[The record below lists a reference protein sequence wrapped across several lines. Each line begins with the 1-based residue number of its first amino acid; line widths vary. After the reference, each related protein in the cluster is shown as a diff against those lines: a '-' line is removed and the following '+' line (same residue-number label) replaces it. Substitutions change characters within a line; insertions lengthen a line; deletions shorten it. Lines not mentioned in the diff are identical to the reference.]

1 MAASAI
7 KASFSR
13 IVCYKT
19 SQHASR
25 IVAQRRISNS
35 VAGKTENDEQKVEK
49 LALEHSEVWAAKKS
63 TLYTEVEEVKDRWHF
78 VERLFPLPVI
88 PKFPQQKEI
97 PSPAGWIP
105 PAELTPDLPYF
116 ISRTK
121 NHMLPVYLKK
131 EIRGPRFLTTV
142 RLVEGNLWA
151 LEKDLKEHL
160 ERKYEKEITSQVHEV
175 VGYVRFKGDYVEDV
189 KKWLYE
195 KGF

>member
-1 MAASAI
+1 ML
-7 KASFSR
+7 
-13 IVCYKT
+13 YKLWAYWKT
-19 SQHASR
+19 YHILYNQ
-25 IVAQRRISNS
+25 
-35 VAGKTENDEQKVEK
+35 KTEDDEQNVEK
-49 LALEHSEVWAAKKS
+49 LALEHSEVWAEKKS
-63 TLYTEVEEVKDRWHF
+63 TLYTEVEEVKDRWNY

-97 PSPAGWIP
+97 PSPSGWIP
-105 PAELTPDLPYF
+105 PAESAPDLPYF

-142 RLVEGNLWA
+142 KLAEGNLWA

-160 ERKYEKEITSQVHEV
+160 EKKYETEIISQVHEV
-175 VGYVRFKGDYVEDV
+175 VGYVRIKGDFVEDV